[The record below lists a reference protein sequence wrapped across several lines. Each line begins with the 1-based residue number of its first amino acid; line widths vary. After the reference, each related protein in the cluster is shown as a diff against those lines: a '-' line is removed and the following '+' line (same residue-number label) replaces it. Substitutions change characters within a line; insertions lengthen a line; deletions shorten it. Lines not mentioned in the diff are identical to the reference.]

1 MSRNDDIKDNEFRVI
16 GKGPD
21 TGTDSGKGRKPWR
34 GWIVVAAVVMLLA
47 GAGALYLYQ
56 HQYAIVTEPE
66 VVFEPLPEKDEEVK
80 GITETPVPLCNQKDS
95 TSYTEHLEIDIND
108 ITLDIYIP
116 HHGIP
121 SLSVGAPDIN
131 DGSVILATQAA
142 DIRADNGKI
151 VGAFVLKGKPLSWG
165 LSKKGFC
172 GIIDGEITV
181 GVADNSP
188 LFEKATETGG
198 YFFRQFPLVDNG
210 QLVENEYKGKAVF
223 GGAISVNGAMEQ
235 SAPSESS
242 TAKKAYYNPGKERSK
257 LEKKVKRAEEELAVK
272 EEELEKLKEE
282 LLRPEYQS
290 SYSKLSEIQAAIDA
304 KEEEIMLDMETWE
317 ELSSQLEEMM

>member
-21 TGTDSGKGRKPWR
+21 TETDSGECRKPWR

-47 GAGALYLYQ
+47 GAGTLYLYQ
-56 HQYAIVTEPE
+56 RQSTIATEPE
-66 VVFEPLPEKDEEVK
+66 VVFEPLPEKDEGVK
-80 GITETPVPLCNQKDS
+80 GITETPAPLGNQKDS

-210 QLVENEYKGKAVF
+210 HLVENEYKGKSIRKALCDRRGEIFVAMSRTPESF
-223 GGAISVNGAMEQ
+223 HDFAQALVDLGVSNAIYLVGSQ
-235 SAPSESS
+235 SYGIYRDSADSLTVIYDKYGHRYKYENYILWRKDS
-242 TAKKAYYNPGKERSK
+242 
-257 LEKKVKRAEEELAVK
+257 
-272 EEELEKLKEE
+272 
-282 LLRPEYQS
+282 
-290 SYSKLSEIQAAIDA
+290 
-304 KEEEIMLDMETWE
+304 
-317 ELSSQLEEMM
+317 

>member
-21 TGTDSGKGRKPWR
+21 TETDSGECRKPWR

-47 GAGALYLYQ
+47 GAGTLYLYQ
-56 HQYAIVTEPE
+56 RQSTIATEPE

-80 GITETPVPLCNQKDS
+80 GITETPAPLGNQKDS

-142 DIRADNGKI
+142 DIRADNGMI

-210 QLVENEYKGKAVF
+210 HLVENEYKGKSIRKALCDRRGEIFVAMSRTPESF
-223 GGAISVNGAMEQ
+223 HDFAQALVDLGVSNAIYLVGSQ
-235 SAPSESS
+235 SYGIYRDSADSLTVIYDKYGHRYKYENYILWHKDS
-242 TAKKAYYNPGKERSK
+242 
-257 LEKKVKRAEEELAVK
+257 
-272 EEELEKLKEE
+272 
-282 LLRPEYQS
+282 
-290 SYSKLSEIQAAIDA
+290 
-304 KEEEIMLDMETWE
+304 
-317 ELSSQLEEMM
+317 

>member
-21 TGTDSGKGRKPWR
+21 TGTDSGECRKPWR
-34 GWIVVAAVVMLLA
+34 GWIIVAVVMLLA

-56 HQYAIVTEPE
+56 RQSSIATEPE
-66 VVFEPLPEKDEEVK
+66 VVFEPLPEKDEVVK
-80 GITETPVPLCNQKDS
+80 GITETPAPLGNQKDS

-116 HHGIP
+116 HNGIP

-131 DGSVILATQAA
+131 DGSVIFATQAA

-188 LFEKATETGG
+188 LFVKATETGG

-210 QLVENEYKGKAVF
+210 QLVENEYKGKSIRKALCDRRGEIFVAMSRTPESF
-223 GGAISVNGAMEQ
+223 HDFAQALVDLGVNNAIYLVGSQ
-235 SAPSESS
+235 SYGIYRDSADSLTVIYDKYGHRYKYENYILWRKDS
-242 TAKKAYYNPGKERSK
+242 
-257 LEKKVKRAEEELAVK
+257 
-272 EEELEKLKEE
+272 
-282 LLRPEYQS
+282 
-290 SYSKLSEIQAAIDA
+290 
-304 KEEEIMLDMETWE
+304 
-317 ELSSQLEEMM
+317 

>member
-47 GAGALYLYQ
+47 GAGTLYLYQ
-56 HQYAIVTEPE
+56 RQSTIATEPE

-80 GITETPVPLCNQKDS
+80 GITETPAPLGNQKDL

-116 HHGIP
+116 HNGIP
-121 SLSVGAPDIN
+121 SLSVGAPDIH

-165 LSKKGFC
+165 LSKKGYC

-210 QLVENEYKGKAVF
+210 HLVENEYKGKSIRKALCDRRGEIFVAMSRTPESF
-223 GGAISVNGAMEQ
+223 HDFAQALVDLGVSNAIYLVGSQ
-235 SAPSESS
+235 SYGVYRDSADSLTVIYDKYGHRYKYENYILWRKDS
-242 TAKKAYYNPGKERSK
+242 
-257 LEKKVKRAEEELAVK
+257 
-272 EEELEKLKEE
+272 
-282 LLRPEYQS
+282 
-290 SYSKLSEIQAAIDA
+290 
-304 KEEEIMLDMETWE
+304 
-317 ELSSQLEEMM
+317 

>member
-21 TGTDSGKGRKPWR
+21 TGTDSGECRKPWR
-34 GWIVVAAVVMLLA
+34 GWIIVAVVMLLA

-56 HQYAIVTEPE
+56 RQSSIATEPE
-66 VVFEPLPEKDEEVK
+66 VVFEPLPEKDEVVK
-80 GITETPVPLCNQKDS
+80 GITETPAPLGNQKDS

-116 HHGIP
+116 HNGIP

-131 DGSVILATQAA
+131 DGSVIFATQAA

-210 QLVENEYKGKAVF
+210 QLVENEYKGKSIRKALYDRRGEIFVAMSRTPESF
-223 GGAISVNGAMEQ
+223 HDFAQALVDLGVSNAIYLVGSQ
-235 SAPSESS
+235 SYGVYRDSADSLTVIYDKYGHRYKYENYILWRKDS
-242 TAKKAYYNPGKERSK
+242 
-257 LEKKVKRAEEELAVK
+257 
-272 EEELEKLKEE
+272 
-282 LLRPEYQS
+282 
-290 SYSKLSEIQAAIDA
+290 
-304 KEEEIMLDMETWE
+304 
-317 ELSSQLEEMM
+317 

>member
-21 TGTDSGKGRKPWR
+21 TETDSGECRKPWR

-47 GAGALYLYQ
+47 GAGTLYLYQ
-56 HQYAIVTEPE
+56 RQSTIATEPE

-80 GITETPVPLCNQKDS
+80 GITETPAPLGNQKDS

-142 DIRADNGKI
+142 DIRADNGMI

-210 QLVENEYKGKAVF
+210 QLVENEYKGKSIRKALCDRRGEIFVAMSRTPESF
-223 GGAISVNGAMEQ
+223 HDFAQALVDLGVSNAIYLVGSQ
-235 SAPSESS
+235 SYGIYRDSADSLTVIYDKYGHRYKYENYILWRKDS
-242 TAKKAYYNPGKERSK
+242 
-257 LEKKVKRAEEELAVK
+257 
-272 EEELEKLKEE
+272 
-282 LLRPEYQS
+282 
-290 SYSKLSEIQAAIDA
+290 
-304 KEEEIMLDMETWE
+304 
-317 ELSSQLEEMM
+317 

>member
-21 TGTDSGKGRKPWR
+21 TETDSGECRKPWR
-34 GWIVVAAVVMLLA
+34 GWVVVAAVVMLLA
-47 GAGALYLYQ
+47 GAGILYLYQ
-56 HQYAIVTEPE
+56 RQSTIATEPE

-80 GITETPVPLCNQKDS
+80 GITETPAPLGNQKDS

-210 QLVENEYKGKAVF
+210 HLVENEYKGKSIRKALCDRRGEIFVAMSRTPESF
-223 GGAISVNGAMEQ
+223 HDFAQALVDLGVSNAIYLVGSQ
-235 SAPSESS
+235 SYGIYRDSADSLTVIYDKYGHRYKYENYILWRKDS
-242 TAKKAYYNPGKERSK
+242 
-257 LEKKVKRAEEELAVK
+257 
-272 EEELEKLKEE
+272 
-282 LLRPEYQS
+282 
-290 SYSKLSEIQAAIDA
+290 
-304 KEEEIMLDMETWE
+304 
-317 ELSSQLEEMM
+317 

>member
-16 GKGPD
+16 GKSP
-21 TGTDSGKGRKPWR
+21 DSGEGRKPWR
-34 GWIVVAAVVMLLA
+34 GWILIVAAVILLA

-56 HQYAIVTEPE
+56 RQSTTETEPA
-66 VVFEPLPEKDEEVK
+66 VVFEPLPEEDGGAK
-80 GITETPVPLCNQKDS
+80 GISEDPAPLGNQKGTAS
-95 TSYTEHLEIDIND
+95 CTEHLEIDIND
-108 ITLDIYIP
+108 IMLDIYIP
-116 HHGIP
+116 HHGTP

-165 LSKKGFC
+165 LRKRGFC

-188 LFEKATETGG
+188 LFEKATETEG

-210 QLVENEYKGKAVF
+210 HLVENENKGKSIRKALCDRKGEIFVAMSRTPESFHDFAQALVDLGVSNAIYLVGSQSF
-223 GGAISVNGAMEQ
+223 GF
-235 SAPSESS
+235 
-242 TAKKAYYNPGKERSK
+242 YR
-257 LEKKVKRAEEELAVK
+257 
-272 EEELEKLKEE
+272 
-282 LLRPEYQS
+282 
-290 SYSKLSEIQAAIDA
+290 DA
-304 KEEEIMLDMETWE
+304 SDSLTVIYDRYGHRYRYENYILWRND
-317 ELSSQLEEMM
+317 S

>member
-21 TGTDSGKGRKPWR
+21 TETDSGECRKPWR

-47 GAGALYLYQ
+47 GAGTLYLYQ
-56 HQYAIVTEPE
+56 RQSTIATEPE

-80 GITETPVPLCNQKDS
+80 GITETPAPLGNQKDS

-142 DIRADNGKI
+142 DIRADNGMI

-210 QLVENEYKGKAVF
+210 HLVENEYKGKSIRKALCDRRGEIFVAMSRTPESF
-223 GGAISVNGAMEQ
+223 HDFAQALVDLGVSNAIYLVGSQ
-235 SAPSESS
+235 SYGIYRDSADSLTVIYDKYGHRYKYENYILWRKDS
-242 TAKKAYYNPGKERSK
+242 
-257 LEKKVKRAEEELAVK
+257 
-272 EEELEKLKEE
+272 
-282 LLRPEYQS
+282 
-290 SYSKLSEIQAAIDA
+290 
-304 KEEEIMLDMETWE
+304 
-317 ELSSQLEEMM
+317 

>member
-21 TGTDSGKGRKPWR
+21 TETDSGECRKPWR

-47 GAGALYLYQ
+47 GAGTLYLYQ
-56 HQYAIVTEPE
+56 RQSTIATEPE

-80 GITETPVPLCNQKDS
+80 GITETPAPLGNQKDS

-131 DGSVILATQAA
+131 DGNVILATQAA

-165 LSKKGFC
+165 LSKKGYC

-210 QLVENEYKGKAVF
+210 HLVENEYKGKSIRKALCDRRGEIFVAMSRTPESF
-223 GGAISVNGAMEQ
+223 HDFAQALVDLGVSNAIYLVGSQ
-235 SAPSESS
+235 SYGIYRDSAGSLTVIYDKYGHRYKYENYILWRKDS
-242 TAKKAYYNPGKERSK
+242 
-257 LEKKVKRAEEELAVK
+257 
-272 EEELEKLKEE
+272 
-282 LLRPEYQS
+282 
-290 SYSKLSEIQAAIDA
+290 
-304 KEEEIMLDMETWE
+304 
-317 ELSSQLEEMM
+317 

>member
-16 GKGPD
+16 GKSQD
-21 TGTDSGKGRKPWR
+21 TVTDSGECRKPWR
-34 GWIVVAAVVMLLA
+34 RWIVVAAVVMLLA

-56 HQYAIVTEPE
+56 RQSAIVTEPE
-66 VVFEPLPEKDEEVK
+66 VVFEPLPEKDDEVK
-80 GITETPVPLCNQKDS
+80 GITETPAPLGNQKDS
-95 TSYTEHLEIDIND
+95 TSYTEHIEIDIND

-116 HHGIP
+116 HNGIP

-131 DGSVILATQAA
+131 DDSVILATQAA

-188 LFEKATETGG
+188 LFENATETGG

-210 QLVENEYKGKAVF
+210 QLVENEYKGKSIRKALCDRRGEIFVAMSRTPESF
-223 GGAISVNGAMEQ
+223 HDFAQALVDLGVSNAIYLVGSQ
-235 SAPSESS
+235 SYGVYRDSADSLTVIYDKYGHRYKYENYILWRKDS
-242 TAKKAYYNPGKERSK
+242 
-257 LEKKVKRAEEELAVK
+257 
-272 EEELEKLKEE
+272 
-282 LLRPEYQS
+282 
-290 SYSKLSEIQAAIDA
+290 
-304 KEEEIMLDMETWE
+304 
-317 ELSSQLEEMM
+317 

>member
-21 TGTDSGKGRKPWR
+21 TGTDSGECRKPWR
-34 GWIVVAAVVMLLA
+34 GWIIVAVVMLLA

-56 HQYAIVTEPE
+56 RQSSIATEPE
-66 VVFEPLPEKDEEVK
+66 VVFEPLPEKDEVVK
-80 GITETPVPLCNQKDS
+80 GITETPAPLGNQKDS

-116 HHGIP
+116 HNGIP

-131 DGSVILATQAA
+131 DDSVILATQAA

-210 QLVENEYKGKAVF
+210 QLVENEYKGKSIRKALCDRRGEIFVAMSRTPESF
-223 GGAISVNGAMEQ
+223 HDFAQALVDLGVSNAIYLVGSQ
-235 SAPSESS
+235 SYGVYRDSADSLTVIYDKYGHRYKYENYILWRKDS
-242 TAKKAYYNPGKERSK
+242 
-257 LEKKVKRAEEELAVK
+257 
-272 EEELEKLKEE
+272 
-282 LLRPEYQS
+282 
-290 SYSKLSEIQAAIDA
+290 
-304 KEEEIMLDMETWE
+304 
-317 ELSSQLEEMM
+317 

>member
-80 GITETPVPLCNQKDS
+80 GITETPATLGNQKDS
-95 TSYTEHLEIDIND
+95 TSYTEHIEIDIND

-210 QLVENEYKGKAVF
+210 QLVENEYKGKSIRKALCDRRGEIFVAMSRTPESF
-223 GGAISVNGAMEQ
+223 HDFAQALVDLGVSNAIYLVGSQ
-235 SAPSESS
+235 SYGIYRDSADSLTVIYDKYGHRYKYENYILWRKDS
-242 TAKKAYYNPGKERSK
+242 
-257 LEKKVKRAEEELAVK
+257 
-272 EEELEKLKEE
+272 
-282 LLRPEYQS
+282 
-290 SYSKLSEIQAAIDA
+290 
-304 KEEEIMLDMETWE
+304 
-317 ELSSQLEEMM
+317 

>member
-21 TGTDSGKGRKPWR
+21 TGTDSGECRKPWR
-34 GWIVVAAVVMLLA
+34 GWIIVAVVMLLA

-56 HQYAIVTEPE
+56 RQSSIATEPE
-66 VVFEPLPEKDEEVK
+66 VVFEPLPEKDDEVK
-80 GITETPVPLCNQKDS
+80 GITETPAPLGNQKDS
-95 TSYTEHLEIDIND
+95 TSYTEHIEIDIND

-116 HHGIP
+116 HNGIP

-131 DGSVILATQAA
+131 DGSVIFATQAA

-210 QLVENEYKGKAVF
+210 QLVENEYKGKSIRKALCDRRGEIFV
-223 GGAISVNGAMEQ
+223 AM
-235 SAPSESS
+235 SRTPESFHDF
-242 TAKKAYYNPGKERSK
+242 A
-257 LEKKVKRAEEELAVK
+257 
-272 EEELEKLKEE
+272 
-282 LLRPEYQS
+282 
-290 SYSKLSEIQAAIDA
+290 
-304 KEEEIMLDMETWE
+304 
-317 ELSSQLEEMM
+317 

>member
-21 TGTDSGKGRKPWR
+21 TETDSGECRKPWR
-34 GWIVVAAVVMLLA
+34 GWIVVAAFVMLLA
-47 GAGALYLYQ
+47 GAGTLYLYQ
-56 HQYAIVTEPE
+56 RQSTIATEPE

-80 GITETPVPLCNQKDS
+80 GITETPAPLGNQKDS

-210 QLVENEYKGKAVF
+210 HLVENEYKGKSIRKALCDRRGEIFVAMSRTPESF
-223 GGAISVNGAMEQ
+223 HDFAQALVDLGVSNAIYLVGSQ
-235 SAPSESS
+235 SYGIYRDSADSLTVIYDKYGHRYKYENYILWRKDS
-242 TAKKAYYNPGKERSK
+242 
-257 LEKKVKRAEEELAVK
+257 
-272 EEELEKLKEE
+272 
-282 LLRPEYQS
+282 
-290 SYSKLSEIQAAIDA
+290 
-304 KEEEIMLDMETWE
+304 
-317 ELSSQLEEMM
+317 

>member
-80 GITETPVPLCNQKDS
+80 GITETPATLGNQKDS
-95 TSYTEHLEIDIND
+95 TSYTEHIEIDIND

-131 DGSVILATQAA
+131 DDSVILATQAA

-188 LFEKATETGG
+188 LFENATETGG

-210 QLVENEYKGKAVF
+210 QLVENEYKGKSIRKALCDRRGEIFVAMSRTPESF
-223 GGAISVNGAMEQ
+223 HDFAQALVDLGVSNAIYLVGSQ
-235 SAPSESS
+235 SYGIYRDSADSLTVIYDKYGHRYKYENYILWRKDS
-242 TAKKAYYNPGKERSK
+242 
-257 LEKKVKRAEEELAVK
+257 
-272 EEELEKLKEE
+272 
-282 LLRPEYQS
+282 
-290 SYSKLSEIQAAIDA
+290 
-304 KEEEIMLDMETWE
+304 
-317 ELSSQLEEMM
+317 

>member
-21 TGTDSGKGRKPWR
+21 TGTDSGECRKPWR

-56 HQYAIVTEPE
+56 RQSSIATEPE
-66 VVFEPLPEKDEEVK
+66 VVFEPLPEMDEEVK
-80 GITETPVPLCNQKDS
+80 GITETPAPLGTQKDS

-116 HHGIP
+116 HNGTP

-210 QLVENEYKGKAVF
+210 QLVENEYKGKSIRKALCDRRGEIFVAMSRTPESF
-223 GGAISVNGAMEQ
+223 HDFAQALVDLGVSNAIYLVGSQ
-235 SAPSESS
+235 SYGVYRDSADSLTVIYDKYGHRYKYEN
-242 TAKKAYYNPGKERSK
+242 Y
-257 LEKKVKRAEEELAVK
+257 
-272 EEELEKLKEE
+272 
-282 LLRPEYQS
+282 
-290 SYSKLSEIQAAIDA
+290 
-304 KEEEIMLDMETWE
+304 IMWRKD
-317 ELSSQLEEMM
+317 S

>member
-21 TGTDSGKGRKPWR
+21 TGTDSGECRKPWR
-34 GWIVVAAVVMLLA
+34 GWIIVAVVMLLA

-56 HQYAIVTEPE
+56 RQSSIATEPE
-66 VVFEPLPEKDEEVK
+66 VVFEPLPEKDEVVK
-80 GITETPVPLCNQKDS
+80 GITETPAPLGNQKDS

-210 QLVENEYKGKAVF
+210 QLVENEYKGKSIRKALCDRRGEIFV
-223 GGAISVNGAMEQ
+223 AMSRTPESFHDFAQALVDIGVSNEIYLVGSQ
-235 SAPSESS
+235 SYGIYRDSADSLTVIYDKYGHRYKYENYILWRKDS
-242 TAKKAYYNPGKERSK
+242 
-257 LEKKVKRAEEELAVK
+257 
-272 EEELEKLKEE
+272 
-282 LLRPEYQS
+282 
-290 SYSKLSEIQAAIDA
+290 
-304 KEEEIMLDMETWE
+304 
-317 ELSSQLEEMM
+317 

>member
-56 HQYAIVTEPE
+56 RQSTIATEPE
-66 VVFEPLPEKDEEVK
+66 VVFEPLPEKDEVVK
-80 GITETPVPLCNQKDS
+80 GITETPAPLGNQKDS

-142 DIRADNGKI
+142 DIRADNGKM

-210 QLVENEYKGKAVF
+210 QLVENEYKGKSIRKALCDRRGEIFVAMSRTPESF
-223 GGAISVNGAMEQ
+223 HDFAQALVDLGVSNAIYLVGSQ
-235 SAPSESS
+235 SYGIYRDSADSLTVIYDKYGHRYKYENYILWRKDS
-242 TAKKAYYNPGKERSK
+242 
-257 LEKKVKRAEEELAVK
+257 
-272 EEELEKLKEE
+272 
-282 LLRPEYQS
+282 
-290 SYSKLSEIQAAIDA
+290 
-304 KEEEIMLDMETWE
+304 
-317 ELSSQLEEMM
+317 

>member
-21 TGTDSGKGRKPWR
+21 TGTDSGECRKPWR
-34 GWIVVAAVVMLLA
+34 GWIIVAVVMLLA

-56 HQYAIVTEPE
+56 RQSSIATEPE
-66 VVFEPLPEKDEEVK
+66 VVFEPLPEKDEVVK
-80 GITETPVPLCNQKDS
+80 GITETPAPLGNQKDS

-116 HHGIP
+116 HNGIP

-131 DGSVILATQAA
+131 DGSVIFATQAA

-210 QLVENEYKGKAVF
+210 QLVENEYKGKSIRKALFDRRGEIFVAMSRTPESF
-223 GGAISVNGAMEQ
+223 HDFAQALVDLGVSNAIYLVGSQ
-235 SAPSESS
+235 SYGVYRDSADSLTVIYDKYGHRYKYENYILWRKDS
-242 TAKKAYYNPGKERSK
+242 
-257 LEKKVKRAEEELAVK
+257 
-272 EEELEKLKEE
+272 
-282 LLRPEYQS
+282 
-290 SYSKLSEIQAAIDA
+290 
-304 KEEEIMLDMETWE
+304 
-317 ELSSQLEEMM
+317 

>member
-1 MSRNDDIKDNEFRVI
+1 MCRNDDIKDNEFRVI

-21 TGTDSGKGRKPWR
+21 TGTDSGECRKPWR

-56 HQYAIVTEPE
+56 RQSSIATEPE
-66 VVFEPLPEKDEEVK
+66 VVFEPMPEKDEEVK
-80 GITETPVPLCNQKDS
+80 GITETPAPLGNQKDS

-116 HHGIP
+116 HNGIP
-121 SLSVGAPDIN
+121 SLSVGAPDLN

-210 QLVENEYKGKAVF
+210 QLVENEYKGKSIRKALCDRRGEIFVAMSRTPESF
-223 GGAISVNGAMEQ
+223 HDFAQALVDLGVSNAIYLVGSQ
-235 SAPSESS
+235 SYGVYRDSADSLTVIYDKYGHRYKYENYILWRKDS
-242 TAKKAYYNPGKERSK
+242 
-257 LEKKVKRAEEELAVK
+257 
-272 EEELEKLKEE
+272 
-282 LLRPEYQS
+282 
-290 SYSKLSEIQAAIDA
+290 
-304 KEEEIMLDMETWE
+304 
-317 ELSSQLEEMM
+317 

>member
-21 TGTDSGKGRKPWR
+21 TETDSGECRKPWR

-47 GAGALYLYQ
+47 GAGTLYLYQ
-56 HQYAIVTEPE
+56 RQSTIATEPE

-80 GITETPVPLCNQKDS
+80 GITETPAPLGNQKDS

-210 QLVENEYKGKAVF
+210 HLVENEYKGKSIRKALCDRRGEIFVAMSRTPESF
-223 GGAISVNGAMEQ
+223 HDFAQALVDLGVSNAIYLVGSQ
-235 SAPSESS
+235 SYGIYRDSADSLTVIYDKYGHRYKYENYILWRKDS
-242 TAKKAYYNPGKERSK
+242 
-257 LEKKVKRAEEELAVK
+257 
-272 EEELEKLKEE
+272 
-282 LLRPEYQS
+282 
-290 SYSKLSEIQAAIDA
+290 
-304 KEEEIMLDMETWE
+304 
-317 ELSSQLEEMM
+317 

>member
-21 TGTDSGKGRKPWR
+21 TETDSGECRKPWH

-47 GAGALYLYQ
+47 GAGTLYLYQ
-56 HQYAIVTEPE
+56 RQSTIATEPE

-80 GITETPVPLCNQKDS
+80 GITETPAPLGNQKDS

-210 QLVENEYKGKAVF
+210 HLVENEYKGKSIRKALCDRRGEIFVAMSRTPESF
-223 GGAISVNGAMEQ
+223 HDFAQALVDLGVSNAIYLVGSQ
-235 SAPSESS
+235 SYGIYRDSADSLTVIYDKYGHRYKYENYILWRKDS
-242 TAKKAYYNPGKERSK
+242 
-257 LEKKVKRAEEELAVK
+257 
-272 EEELEKLKEE
+272 
-282 LLRPEYQS
+282 
-290 SYSKLSEIQAAIDA
+290 
-304 KEEEIMLDMETWE
+304 
-317 ELSSQLEEMM
+317 

>member
-1 MSRNDDIKDNEFRVI
+1 MSRNDDIKDNEFRLI

-21 TGTDSGKGRKPWR
+21 TETDSGECRKPWR

-47 GAGALYLYQ
+47 GAGTLYLYQ
-56 HQYAIVTEPE
+56 RQSTIATEPE

-80 GITETPVPLCNQKDS
+80 GITETPAPLGNQKDS

-210 QLVENEYKGKAVF
+210 HLVENEYKGKSIRKALCDRRGEIFVAMSRTPESF
-223 GGAISVNGAMEQ
+223 HDFAQALVDLGVSNAIYLVGSQ
-235 SAPSESS
+235 SYGIYRDSADSLTVIYDKYGHRYKYENYILWRKDS
-242 TAKKAYYNPGKERSK
+242 
-257 LEKKVKRAEEELAVK
+257 
-272 EEELEKLKEE
+272 
-282 LLRPEYQS
+282 
-290 SYSKLSEIQAAIDA
+290 
-304 KEEEIMLDMETWE
+304 
-317 ELSSQLEEMM
+317 

>member
-1 MSRNDDIKDNEFRVI
+1 MSRNDDTKDNEFRVI
-16 GKGPD
+16 GKSPD
-21 TGTDSGKGRKPWR
+21 TGTDSGECRKPWR

-56 HQYAIVTEPE
+56 RQSSIATEPE
-66 VVFEPLPEKDEEVK
+66 VVFEPMPEKDEEVK
-80 GITETPVPLCNQKDS
+80 GITETPAPLGNQKDS

-116 HHGIP
+116 HNGIP

-210 QLVENEYKGKAVF
+210 QLVENEYKGKSIRKALCDRRGEIFVAMSRTPESF
-223 GGAISVNGAMEQ
+223 HDFAQALVDLGVNNAIYLVGSQ
-235 SAPSESS
+235 SYGIYRDSADSLTVIYDKYGHRYKYENYILWR
-242 TAKKAYYNPGKERSK
+242 KDN
-257 LEKKVKRAEEELAVK
+257 
-272 EEELEKLKEE
+272 
-282 LLRPEYQS
+282 
-290 SYSKLSEIQAAIDA
+290 
-304 KEEEIMLDMETWE
+304 
-317 ELSSQLEEMM
+317 

>member
-16 GKGPD
+16 GKSP
-21 TGTDSGKGRKPWR
+21 DSGEGRKPWR
-34 GWIVVAAVVMLLA
+34 GWILTVAAVILL
-47 GAGALYLYQ
+47 AGALYLYQ
-56 HQYAIVTEPE
+56 RQSTKETEPS
-66 VVFEPLPEKDEEVK
+66 VVFEPLPEEDGGAK
-80 GITETPVPLCNQKDS
+80 GISEDPAPLGNQKDS

-210 QLVENEYKGKAVF
+210 QLVENEYKGKSIRKALCDRRGEIFVAMSRTPESF
-223 GGAISVNGAMEQ
+223 HDFAQALVDLGVSNAIYLVGSQ
-235 SAPSESS
+235 SYGVYRDSADSLTVIYDKYGHRYKYENYILWRKDS
-242 TAKKAYYNPGKERSK
+242 
-257 LEKKVKRAEEELAVK
+257 
-272 EEELEKLKEE
+272 
-282 LLRPEYQS
+282 
-290 SYSKLSEIQAAIDA
+290 
-304 KEEEIMLDMETWE
+304 
-317 ELSSQLEEMM
+317 

>member
-56 HQYAIVTEPE
+56 RQSTIATEPE
-66 VVFEPLPEKDEEVK
+66 VVFEPLPEKDDEVK
-80 GITETPVPLCNQKDS
+80 GITETPVPLGNQKDS

-188 LFEKATETGG
+188 LFENATETGG

-210 QLVENEYKGKAVF
+210 QLVENEYKGKSIRKALCDRRGEIFVAMSRTPESF
-223 GGAISVNGAMEQ
+223 HDFAQALVDLGVSNAIYLVGSQ
-235 SAPSESS
+235 SYGVYRDSADSLTVIYDKYGHRYKYENYILWRKDS
-242 TAKKAYYNPGKERSK
+242 
-257 LEKKVKRAEEELAVK
+257 
-272 EEELEKLKEE
+272 
-282 LLRPEYQS
+282 
-290 SYSKLSEIQAAIDA
+290 
-304 KEEEIMLDMETWE
+304 
-317 ELSSQLEEMM
+317 

>member
-21 TGTDSGKGRKPWR
+21 TGTDSGECRKPWR
-34 GWIVVAAVVMLLA
+34 GWIIVAVVMLLA

-56 HQYAIVTEPE
+56 RQSSIATEPE
-66 VVFEPLPEKDEEVK
+66 VVFEPLLEKDEVVK
-80 GITETPVPLCNQKDS
+80 GITETPAPLGNQKDS

-116 HHGIP
+116 HNGIP

-131 DGSVILATQAA
+131 DGSVIFATQAA

-210 QLVENEYKGKAVF
+210 QLVENEYKGKSIRKALCDRRGEIFVAMSRTPESF
-223 GGAISVNGAMEQ
+223 HDFAQALVDLGVSNAIYLVGSQ
-235 SAPSESS
+235 SYGIYRDSADSLTVIYDKYGHRYKYENYILWRKDS
-242 TAKKAYYNPGKERSK
+242 
-257 LEKKVKRAEEELAVK
+257 
-272 EEELEKLKEE
+272 
-282 LLRPEYQS
+282 
-290 SYSKLSEIQAAIDA
+290 
-304 KEEEIMLDMETWE
+304 
-317 ELSSQLEEMM
+317 

>member
-16 GKGPD
+16 GKSP
-21 TGTDSGKGRKPWR
+21 DSGEGRKPWR
-34 GWIVVAAVVMLLA
+34 GWILTVAAVILL
-47 GAGALYLYQ
+47 AGALYLYQ
-56 HQYAIVTEPE
+56 RQSTKETEPS
-66 VVFEPLPEKDEEVK
+66 VVFEPLPEEDGGAK
-80 GITETPVPLCNQKDS
+80 GISEDPAPLGNQKD
-95 TSYTEHLEIDIND
+95 TSSCTEHLEIDIND
-108 ITLDIYIP
+108 IMLDIYIP

-165 LSKKGFC
+165 LSKRGFC

-188 LFEKATETGG
+188 LFEKATETEG

-210 QLVENEYKGKAVF
+210 HLVENENKGKSIRKALCDRRGEIFVAMSRTPESF
-223 GGAISVNGAMEQ
+223 HDFAQALVDLGVSNAIYLVGSQ
-235 SAPSESS
+235 SYGIYRDSADSLTVIYDKYGHRYKYENYILWRKDS
-242 TAKKAYYNPGKERSK
+242 
-257 LEKKVKRAEEELAVK
+257 
-272 EEELEKLKEE
+272 
-282 LLRPEYQS
+282 
-290 SYSKLSEIQAAIDA
+290 
-304 KEEEIMLDMETWE
+304 
-317 ELSSQLEEMM
+317 